1 MKRAHLNI
9 SVNVK
14 DDFVPGD
21 CENCPFATRNEYE
34 DRMQTYYGKAYCAL
48 GYGKVICPLE
58 VYVYPDND
66 ALIGKGKVG
75 KTDEQV
81 R

>member
-1 MKRAHLNI
+1 MKRAYLNI

-34 DRMQTYYGKAYCAL
+34 DRMHTYYGKAFCAL
-48 GYGKVICPLE
+48 GYGEKICPLD
-58 VYVYPDND
+58 VYPQTYAPLNN
-66 ALIGKGKVG
+66 GEMVKK
-75 KTDEQV
+75 DE
-81 R
+81 